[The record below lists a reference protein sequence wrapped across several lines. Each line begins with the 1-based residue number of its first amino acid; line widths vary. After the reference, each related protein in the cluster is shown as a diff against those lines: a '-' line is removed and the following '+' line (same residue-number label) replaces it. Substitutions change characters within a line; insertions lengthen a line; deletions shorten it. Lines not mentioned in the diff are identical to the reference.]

1 MQSEEMTL
9 SQKLAH
15 SMMSKGNMKIKDK
28 IKLCR
33 KLGIE
38 VENHVFT
45 VKRNATTYLQRK

>member
-1 MQSEEMTL
+1 MQTKEMTL

-15 SMMSKGNMKIKDK
+15 AMMSKGNMKIKDK

-38 VENHVFT
+38 VEKHVFT
-45 VKRNATTYLQRK
+45 VKRGTTTYLQRK